1 MKRSTLISDL
11 AIRYKYLN
19 HPQVEKMV
27 ELVFKHLANALSQDQ
42 RIEIRGIGT
51 WHVKTRKPRLARN
64 PRTGE
69 KVQVGIKKNIAFRMA
84 KDLKFRINSN
94 TSPAEIDKKIETNKY
109 IYGVKFG
116 LEFFCSKGGR
126 EAIKK
131 FKNKNVKIFLDL
143 KLKDIPNTVYKAIR
157 SLKDVNPDY
166 LTIHASGGLEMMRAA
181 KKAQSETN
189 KKLKIL
195 AVTILTSLTNKD
207 LKQMGSNSSVETQVE
222 KLAQTAKL
230 AKIHGIVCSAH
241 EIKKVRKV
249 SKSFEIVVPGIRI
262 SNKVQDQKRVM
273 SPKQALKL
281 GATHLVIGRDIT
293 KGNPKTNI
301 KKVLNA
307 LI

>member
-1 MKRSTLISDL
+1 MKKQPIFVAVDTN
-11 AIRYKYLN
+11 N
-19 HPQVEKMV
+19 HKRASEII
-27 ELVFKHLANALSQDQ
+27 NA
-42 RIEIRGIGT
+42 T
-51 WHVKTRKPRLARN
+51 
-64 PRTGE
+64 
-69 KVQVGIKKNIAFRMA
+69 KN
-84 KDLKFRINSN
+84 
-94 TSPAEIDKKIETNKY
+94 Y
-109 IYGVKFG
+109 IYGAKFG

-126 EAIKK
+126 EAVKK

-143 KLKDIPNTVYKAIR
+143 KLKDIPNTVYKAIK
-157 SLKDVNPDY
+157 SLRDISPDY
-166 LTIHASGGLEMMRAA
+166 LTIHASGGLEMMKAA

-189 KKLKIL
+189 KKMKIL

-207 LKQMGSNSSVETQVE
+207 LKKMGSKTPIQMQVQ
-222 KLAQTAKL
+222 KLAQTARL

-241 EIKKVRKV
+241 EIERVKKV
-249 SKSFEIVVPGIRI
+249 SKNFEIVVPGIRI

>member
-1 MKRSTLISDL
+1 MKKQPIFVAVDTN
-11 AIRYKYLN
+11 N
-19 HPQVEKMV
+19 HKRASEII
-27 ELVFKHLANALSQDQ
+27 NA
-42 RIEIRGIGT
+42 T
-51 WHVKTRKPRLARN
+51 
-64 PRTGE
+64 
-69 KVQVGIKKNIAFRMA
+69 KN
-84 KDLKFRINSN
+84 
-94 TSPAEIDKKIETNKY
+94 Y
-109 IYGVKFG
+109 IYGAKFG

-126 EAIKK
+126 EAVKK

-143 KLKDIPNTVYKAIR
+143 KLKDIPNTVYKAIK
-157 SLKDVNPDY
+157 SLRDISPDY
-166 LTIHASGGLEMMRAA
+166 LTIHASGGLEMMKAA

-189 KKLKIL
+189 KKMKIL

-207 LKQMGSNSSVETQVE
+207 LKQMGSKTPIQTQVQ
-222 KLAQTAKL
+222 KLAQTARL

-241 EIKKVRKV
+241 EITKVKKV
-249 SKSFEIVVPGIRI
+249 SKNFEIIVPGIRI

>member
-1 MKRSTLISDL
+1 MKKQPIFVAVDTN
-11 AIRYKYLN
+11 N
-19 HPQVEKMV
+19 HKRASEII
-27 ELVFKHLANALSQDQ
+27 NA
-42 RIEIRGIGT
+42 T
-51 WHVKTRKPRLARN
+51 
-64 PRTGE
+64 
-69 KVQVGIKKNIAFRMA
+69 KN
-84 KDLKFRINSN
+84 
-94 TSPAEIDKKIETNKY
+94 Y
-109 IYGVKFG
+109 IYGAKFG

-131 FKNKNVKIFLDL
+131 FKNKNIKIFLDL
-143 KLKDIPNTVYKAIR
+143 KLKDIPNTVYKSIK
-157 SLKDVNPDY
+157 SLRDISPDY
-166 LTIHASGGLEMMRAA
+166 LTIHASGGLEMMKAA

-189 KKLKIL
+189 KKMKIL

-207 LKQMGSNSSVETQVE
+207 LKKMGSNTTIQTQVQ
-222 KLAQTAKL
+222 KLAQTARL

-241 EIKKVRKV
+241 EITKVKKV
-249 SKSFEIVVPGIRI
+249 SKNFEIVVPGIRI

-273 SPKQALKL
+273 SPNQALKL

>member
-1 MKRSTLISDL
+1 MKKQPIFVAVDTN
-11 AIRYKYLN
+11 N
-19 HPQVEKMV
+19 HKRASEII
-27 ELVFKHLANALSQDQ
+27 NA
-42 RIEIRGIGT
+42 T
-51 WHVKTRKPRLARN
+51 
-64 PRTGE
+64 
-69 KVQVGIKKNIAFRMA
+69 KN
-84 KDLKFRINSN
+84 
-94 TSPAEIDKKIETNKY
+94 Y

-126 EAIKK
+126 EAVKK

-143 KLKDIPNTVYKAIR
+143 KLKDIPNTVYKSIK
-157 SLKDVNPDY
+157 SLRDISPDY
-166 LTIHASGGLEMMRAA
+166 LTIHASGGLDMMKAA

-189 KKLKIL
+189 KKMKIL

-207 LKQMGSNSSVETQVE
+207 LKQMGSNTPIQMQVQ
-222 KLAQTAKL
+222 KLAQTARL

-241 EIKKVRKV
+241 EITKVKKV
-249 SKSFEIVVPGIRI
+249 SKNFEIVVPGIRI

-281 GATHLVIGRDIT
+281 GATHIVIGRDIT

>member
-1 MKRSTLISDL
+1 MKKQPIFVAVDTN
-11 AIRYKYLN
+11 N
-19 HPQVEKMV
+19 HKRASEII
-27 ELVFKHLANALSQDQ
+27 NA
-42 RIEIRGIGT
+42 T
-51 WHVKTRKPRLARN
+51 
-64 PRTGE
+64 
-69 KVQVGIKKNIAFRMA
+69 KN
-84 KDLKFRINSN
+84 
-94 TSPAEIDKKIETNKY
+94 Y
-109 IYGVKFG
+109 IYGAKFG

-126 EAIKK
+126 EAVKK

-143 KLKDIPNTVYKAIR
+143 KLKDIPNTVYKAIK
-157 SLKDVNPDY
+157 SLRDISPDY
-166 LTIHASGGLEMMRAA
+166 LTIHASGGLDMMKAA

-189 KKLKIL
+189 KKMKIL

-207 LKQMGSNSSVETQVE
+207 LKQMGSNTPIQTQVQ
-222 KLAQTAKL
+222 KLAQTARL

-241 EIKKVRKV
+241 EITKVKKV
-249 SKSFEIVVPGIRI
+249 SKNFEIVVPGIRI

-301 KKVLNA
+301 KKVLKA

>member
-1 MKRSTLISDL
+1 MKKQPIFVAVDTN
-11 AIRYKYLN
+11 N
-19 HPQVEKMV
+19 HKRAGEIV
-27 ELVFKHLANALSQDQ
+27 NA
-42 RIEIRGIGT
+42 T
-51 WHVKTRKPRLARN
+51 
-64 PRTGE
+64 
-69 KVQVGIKKNIAFRMA
+69 KN
-84 KDLKFRINSN
+84 
-94 TSPAEIDKKIETNKY
+94 Y
-109 IYGVKFG
+109 IYGAKFG
-116 LEFFCSKGGR
+116 LEFFCSRGGR

-143 KLKDIPNTVYKAIR
+143 KLKDIPNTVYKAIK
-157 SLKDVNPDY
+157 SLKDISPDY
-166 LTIHASGGLEMMRAA
+166 LTIHASGGLEMMKAA
-181 KKAQSETN
+181 KKAQLETN
-189 KKLKIL
+189 KKMKIL

-207 LKQMGSNSSVETQVE
+207 LKQMGSNTPIQRQVQ
-222 KLAQTAKL
+222 KLAQTARL

-241 EIKKVRKV
+241 EITKVKKV
-249 SKSFEIVVPGIRI
+249 SKNFEIVVPGIRI

>member
-1 MKRSTLISDL
+1 MKKQPIFVAVDTNNIKRATQI
-11 AIRYKYLN
+11 
-19 HPQVEKMV
+19 V
-27 ELVFKHLANALSQDQ
+27 NA
-42 RIEIRGIGT
+42 
-51 WHVKTRKPRLARN
+51 
-64 PRTGE
+64 
-69 KVQVGIKKNIAFRMA
+69 
-84 KDLKFRINSN
+84 
-94 TSPAEIDKKIETNKY
+94 TNKY

-116 LEFFCSKGGR
+116 LEFFCSKGSR
-126 EAIKK
+126 EAIKQ
-131 FKNKNVKIFLDL
+131 FQIKNKKIKIFIDL
-143 KLKDIPNTVYKAIR
+143 KIKDIPNTVYKAIR
-157 SLKDVNPDY
+157 SLRDLRIDY

-207 LKQMGSNSSVETQVE
+207 LKQMGSNTSVESQVQ

-241 EIKKVRKV
+241 EIKIVRKV
-249 SKSFEIVVPGIRI
+249 SKNFEIVVPGIRLT
-262 SNKVQDQKRVM
+262 NKVQDQKRVM

>member
-1 MKRSTLISDL
+1 MKKQPIFVAVDTNN
-11 AIRYKYLN
+11 YKRAS
-19 HPQVEKMV
+19 EII
-27 ELVFKHLANALSQDQ
+27 NA
-42 RIEIRGIGT
+42 T
-51 WHVKTRKPRLARN
+51 
-64 PRTGE
+64 
-69 KVQVGIKKNIAFRMA
+69 KN
-84 KDLKFRINSN
+84 
-94 TSPAEIDKKIETNKY
+94 Y
-109 IYGVKFG
+109 IYGAKFG

-126 EAIKK
+126 EAVKK

-143 KLKDIPNTVYKAIR
+143 KLKDIPNTVYKSIK
-157 SLKDVNPDY
+157 SLRDISPDY
-166 LTIHASGGLEMMRAA
+166 LTIHASGGLEMMKAA

-189 KKLKIL
+189 KKMKIL

-207 LKQMGSNSSVETQVE
+207 LKQMGSKIPIQTQVQ
-222 KLAQTAKL
+222 KLAQAARL

-241 EIKKVRKV
+241 EIKRVKKV
-249 SKSFEIVVPGIRI
+249 SKNFEIVVPGIRI

-273 SPKQALKL
+273 SPKQALEL

>member
-1 MKRSTLISDL
+1 MKKQPIFVAVDTN
-11 AIRYKYLN
+11 N
-19 HPQVEKMV
+19 HKRAGEIV
-27 ELVFKHLANALSQDQ
+27 NA
-42 RIEIRGIGT
+42 T
-51 WHVKTRKPRLARN
+51 
-64 PRTGE
+64 
-69 KVQVGIKKNIAFRMA
+69 KN
-84 KDLKFRINSN
+84 
-94 TSPAEIDKKIETNKY
+94 Y
-109 IYGVKFG
+109 IYGAKFG

-131 FKNKNVKIFLDL
+131 FKNKNIKIFLDL
-143 KLKDIPNTVYKAIR
+143 KLKDIPNTVYKAIK
-157 SLKDVNPDY
+157 SLKDISPDY
-166 LTIHASGGLEMMRAA
+166 LTIHASGGLEMMKAA
-181 KKAQSETN
+181 KKAQLETN
-189 KKLKIL
+189 KKMKIL

-207 LKQMGSNSSVETQVE
+207 LKQMGSNTPIQTQVQ
-222 KLAQTAKL
+222 KLAQTARL

-241 EIKKVRKV
+241 EITKVKRV
-249 SKSFEIVVPGIRI
+249 SKNFEIVVPGIRI

>member
-1 MKRSTLISDL
+1 MKKQPIFVAVDTN
-11 AIRYKYLN
+11 N
-19 HPQVEKMV
+19 HKRASEII
-27 ELVFKHLANALSQDQ
+27 NA
-42 RIEIRGIGT
+42 T
-51 WHVKTRKPRLARN
+51 
-64 PRTGE
+64 
-69 KVQVGIKKNIAFRMA
+69 KN
-84 KDLKFRINSN
+84 
-94 TSPAEIDKKIETNKY
+94 Y

-126 EAIKK
+126 EAVKK

-143 KLKDIPNTVYKAIR
+143 KLKDIPNTVYKTIK
-157 SLKDVNPDY
+157 SLRDISPDY
-166 LTIHASGGLEMMRAA
+166 LTIHASGGLEMMKAA

-189 KKLKIL
+189 KKMKIL

-207 LKQMGSNSSVETQVE
+207 LKKMGSNTTIQTQV
-222 KLAQTAKL
+222 QKL

-241 EIKKVRKV
+241 EIKRVKKV
-249 SKSFEIVVPGIRI
+249 SKNFEIVVPGIRI

-301 KKVLNA
+301 KKVLKA

>member
-1 MKRSTLISDL
+1 MKKQPIFVAVDTN
-11 AIRYKYLN
+11 N
-19 HPQVEKMV
+19 HKRAGEIV
-27 ELVFKHLANALSQDQ
+27 NA
-42 RIEIRGIGT
+42 T
-51 WHVKTRKPRLARN
+51 
-64 PRTGE
+64 
-69 KVQVGIKKNIAFRMA
+69 KN
-84 KDLKFRINSN
+84 
-94 TSPAEIDKKIETNKY
+94 Y
-109 IYGVKFG
+109 IYGAKFG

-131 FKNKNVKIFLDL
+131 FKNKNIKIFLDL
-143 KLKDIPNTVYKAIR
+143 KLKDIPNTVYKAIK
-157 SLKDVNPDY
+157 SLKDISPDY
-166 LTIHASGGLEMMRAA
+166 LTIHASGGLEMMKAA
-181 KKAQSETN
+181 KKAQLETN
-189 KKLKIL
+189 KKMKIL

-207 LKQMGSNSSVETQVE
+207 LKQMGSNTPIQRQVQ
-222 KLAQTAKL
+222 KLAQTARL

-241 EIKKVRKV
+241 EITKVKKV
-249 SKSFEIVVPGIRI
+249 SKNFEIVVPGIRI

>member
-1 MKRSTLISDL
+1 MKKQPIFVAVDTN
-11 AIRYKYLN
+11 N
-19 HPQVEKMV
+19 HKR
-27 ELVFKHLANALSQDQ
+27 AS
-42 RIEIRGIGT
+42 EI
-51 WHVKTRKPRLARN
+51 
-64 PRTGE
+64 
-69 KVQVGIKKNIAFRMA
+69 
-84 KDLKFRINSN
+84 INSTKN
-94 TSPAEIDKKIETNKY
+94 Y
-109 IYGVKFG
+109 IYGAKFG

-126 EAIKK
+126 EAVKK

-143 KLKDIPNTVYKAIR
+143 KLKDIPNTVYKAIK
-157 SLKDVNPDY
+157 SLRDVSPDY
-166 LTIHASGGLEMMRAA
+166 LTIHASGGLEMMKAA

-189 KKLKIL
+189 KKMKIL

-207 LKQMGSNSSVETQVE
+207 LKQMGSKTPIQMQVQ
-222 KLAQTAKL
+222 KLAQTARL

-241 EIKKVRKV
+241 EIKRVKKV
-249 SKSFEIVVPGIRI
+249 SKNFEIVVPGIRI

-301 KKVLNA
+301 KKVLKA

>member
-1 MKRSTLISDL
+1 MKKQPIFVAVDTN
-11 AIRYKYLN
+11 N
-19 HPQVEKMV
+19 HKRASEII
-27 ELVFKHLANALSQDQ
+27 NA
-42 RIEIRGIGT
+42 T
-51 WHVKTRKPRLARN
+51 
-64 PRTGE
+64 
-69 KVQVGIKKNIAFRMA
+69 KN
-84 KDLKFRINSN
+84 
-94 TSPAEIDKKIETNKY
+94 Y
-109 IYGVKFG
+109 IYGAKFG

-126 EAIKK
+126 EAVKK

-143 KLKDIPNTVYKAIR
+143 KLKDIPNTVYKAVK
-157 SLKDVNPDY
+157 SLRDISPDY
-166 LTIHASGGLEMMRAA
+166 LTIHASGGLEMMKAA

-189 KKLKIL
+189 KKMKIL

-207 LKQMGSNSSVETQVE
+207 LKQMGSNTPIQTQVQ
-222 KLAQTAKL
+222 KLAQTARL

-241 EIKKVRKV
+241 EITKVKKV
-249 SKSFEIVVPGIRI
+249 SKNFEIVVPGIRI

-281 GATHLVIGRDIT
+281 GATRLVIGRDIT

>member
-1 MKRSTLISDL
+1 MKKQPIFVAVDTN
-11 AIRYKYLN
+11 N
-19 HPQVEKMV
+19 HKR
-27 ELVFKHLANALSQDQ
+27 AS
-42 RIEIRGIGT
+42 EI
-51 WHVKTRKPRLARN
+51 
-64 PRTGE
+64 
-69 KVQVGIKKNIAFRMA
+69 
-84 KDLKFRINSN
+84 INSTKN
-94 TSPAEIDKKIETNKY
+94 Y
-109 IYGVKFG
+109 IYGAKFG

-126 EAIKK
+126 EAVKK

-143 KLKDIPNTVYKAIR
+143 KLKDIPNTVYKAIK
-157 SLKDVNPDY
+157 SLRDISPDY
-166 LTIHASGGLEMMRAA
+166 LTIHASGGLEMMKAA

-189 KKLKIL
+189 KKMKIL

-207 LKQMGSNSSVETQVE
+207 LKQMGSKTPIQMQVQ
-222 KLAQTAKL
+222 KLAQTARL

-241 EIKKVRKV
+241 EIKRVKKV
-249 SKSFEIVVPGIRI
+249 SKNFEIVVPGIRI

>member
-1 MKRSTLISDL
+1 MKKQPIFVAVDTN
-11 AIRYKYLN
+11 N
-19 HPQVEKMV
+19 HKR
-27 ELVFKHLANALSQDQ
+27 AS
-42 RIEIRGIGT
+42 EI
-51 WHVKTRKPRLARN
+51 
-64 PRTGE
+64 
-69 KVQVGIKKNIAFRMA
+69 
-84 KDLKFRINSN
+84 INSTKN
-94 TSPAEIDKKIETNKY
+94 Y
-109 IYGVKFG
+109 IYGAKFG

-126 EAIKK
+126 EAVKK

-143 KLKDIPNTVYKAIR
+143 KLKDIPNTVYKSIK
-157 SLKDVNPDY
+157 SLRDISPDY
-166 LTIHASGGLEMMRAA
+166 LTIHASGGLEMMKAA

-189 KKLKIL
+189 KKMKIL

-207 LKQMGSNSSVETQVE
+207 LKQMGSNTPIQMQVQ
-222 KLAQTAKL
+222 KLAQTARL

-241 EIKKVRKV
+241 EITKVKKV
-249 SKSFEIVVPGIRI
+249 SKNFEIVVPGIRI

>member
-1 MKRSTLISDL
+1 MKKQPIFVAVDTD
-11 AIRYKYLN
+11 N
-19 HPQVEKMV
+19 HKRAGEIV
-27 ELVFKHLANALSQDQ
+27 NA
-42 RIEIRGIGT
+42 T
-51 WHVKTRKPRLARN
+51 
-64 PRTGE
+64 
-69 KVQVGIKKNIAFRMA
+69 KN
-84 KDLKFRINSN
+84 
-94 TSPAEIDKKIETNKY
+94 Y
-109 IYGVKFG
+109 IYGAKFG
-116 LEFFCSKGGR
+116 LEFFCSRGGR

-131 FKNKNVKIFLDL
+131 FKNKNIKIFLDL
-143 KLKDIPNTVYKAIR
+143 KLKDIPNTVYKAIK
-157 SLKDVNPDY
+157 SLKDISPDY
-166 LTIHASGGLEMMRAA
+166 LTIHASGGLEMMKAA
-181 KKAQSETN
+181 KKAQLETN
-189 KKLKIL
+189 KKMKIL

-207 LKQMGSNSSVETQVE
+207 LKQMGSNTPIQTQVQ

-241 EIKKVRKV
+241 EITKVKKV
-249 SKSFEIVVPGIRI
+249 SKNFEIVVPGIRI

>member
-1 MKRSTLISDL
+1 MKKQPIFVAVDTNNQKRASEI
-11 AIRYKYLN
+11 I
-19 HPQVEKMV
+19 
-27 ELVFKHLANALSQDQ
+27 NA
-42 RIEIRGIGT
+42 T
-51 WHVKTRKPRLARN
+51 
-64 PRTGE
+64 
-69 KVQVGIKKNIAFRMA
+69 KN
-84 KDLKFRINSN
+84 
-94 TSPAEIDKKIETNKY
+94 Y

-116 LEFFCSKGGR
+116 LEIFCSKGGR
-126 EAIKK
+126 EAVKK

-143 KLKDIPNTVYKAIR
+143 KLKDIPNTVYKAIK
-157 SLKDVNPDY
+157 SLKDISPDY
-166 LTIHASGGLEMMRAA
+166 LTIHATGGLEMMKAA
-181 KKAQSETN
+181 KKAQLETN
-189 KKLKIL
+189 KKMKIL

-207 LKQMGSNSSVETQVE
+207 LKQMGSKTPIQTQVQ
-222 KLAQTAKL
+222 KLAQTARL

-241 EIKKVRKV
+241 EIKRVKKV
-249 SKSFEIVVPGIRI
+249 SKNFEIVVPGIRI

>member
-1 MKRSTLISDL
+1 MKKQPIFVAVDTNNHKRASD
-11 AIRYKYLN
+11 II
-19 HPQVEKMV
+19 
-27 ELVFKHLANALSQDQ
+27 NA
-42 RIEIRGIGT
+42 T
-51 WHVKTRKPRLARN
+51 
-64 PRTGE
+64 
-69 KVQVGIKKNIAFRMA
+69 KN
-84 KDLKFRINSN
+84 
-94 TSPAEIDKKIETNKY
+94 Y

-126 EAIKK
+126 EAVKK
-131 FKNKNVKIFLDL
+131 FKNKNIKIFLDL
-143 KLKDIPNTVYKAIR
+143 KLKDIPNTVYKAIK
-157 SLKDVNPDY
+157 SLRDISPDY
-166 LTIHASGGLEMMRAA
+166 LTIHASGGLEMMKAA

-189 KKLKIL
+189 KKMKIL

-207 LKQMGSNSSVETQVE
+207 LKQMGSNTPIQTQVQ
-222 KLAQTAKL
+222 KLAQTARL

-241 EIKKVRKV
+241 EITKVKKV
-249 SKSFEIVVPGIRI
+249 SKNFEIVVPGIRI

-293 KGNPKTNI
+293 KRNPKNNI

>member
-1 MKRSTLISDL
+1 MKKQPIFVAVDTN
-11 AIRYKYLN
+11 N
-19 HPQVEKMV
+19 HKRASEII
-27 ELVFKHLANALSQDQ
+27 NA
-42 RIEIRGIGT
+42 T
-51 WHVKTRKPRLARN
+51 
-64 PRTGE
+64 
-69 KVQVGIKKNIAFRMA
+69 KN
-84 KDLKFRINSN
+84 
-94 TSPAEIDKKIETNKY
+94 Y
-109 IYGVKFG
+109 IYGAKFG

-126 EAIKK
+126 EAVKK

-143 KLKDIPNTVYKAIR
+143 KLKDIPNTVYKSIK
-157 SLKDVNPDY
+157 SLKDISPDY
-166 LTIHASGGLEMMRAA
+166 LTIHASGGLEMMKAA

-189 KKLKIL
+189 KKMKIL

-207 LKQMGSNSSVETQVE
+207 LKQMGSNTPIQMQVQ
-222 KLAQTAKL
+222 KLAQTARL

-241 EIKKVRKV
+241 EIKRVKNV
-249 SKSFEIVVPGIRI
+249 SKNFEIVVPGIRI

-281 GATHLVIGRDIT
+281 GATHIVIGRDIT

>member
-1 MKRSTLISDL
+1 MKKQPIFVAVDTN
-11 AIRYKYLN
+11 N
-19 HPQVEKMV
+19 HKRASEII
-27 ELVFKHLANALSQDQ
+27 NA
-42 RIEIRGIGT
+42 T
-51 WHVKTRKPRLARN
+51 
-64 PRTGE
+64 
-69 KVQVGIKKNIAFRMA
+69 KN
-84 KDLKFRINSN
+84 
-94 TSPAEIDKKIETNKY
+94 Y
-109 IYGVKFG
+109 IYGAKFG

-126 EAIKK
+126 EAVKK

-143 KLKDIPNTVYKAIR
+143 KLKDIPNTVYKAVK
-157 SLKDVNPDY
+157 SLRDISPDY
-166 LTIHASGGLEMMRAA
+166 LTIHASGGLEMMKAA

-189 KKLKIL
+189 KKMKIL

-207 LKQMGSNSSVETQVE
+207 LKQMGSKTPIQMQVQ
-222 KLAQTAKL
+222 KLAQTARL

-241 EIKKVRKV
+241 EIKRVKKV
-249 SKSFEIVVPGIRI
+249 SKNFEIVVPGIRI

>member
-1 MKRSTLISDL
+1 MKKQPIFVAVDTN
-11 AIRYKYLN
+11 N
-19 HPQVEKMV
+19 HKRASEII
-27 ELVFKHLANALSQDQ
+27 NA
-42 RIEIRGIGT
+42 T
-51 WHVKTRKPRLARN
+51 
-64 PRTGE
+64 
-69 KVQVGIKKNIAFRMA
+69 KN
-84 KDLKFRINSN
+84 
-94 TSPAEIDKKIETNKY
+94 Y
-109 IYGVKFG
+109 IYGAKFG

-126 EAIKK
+126 EAVKK

-143 KLKDIPNTVYKAIR
+143 KLKDIPNTVYKAIK
-157 SLKDVNPDY
+157 SLRDISPDY
-166 LTIHASGGLEMMRAA
+166 LTIHASGGLEMMKAA

-189 KKLKIL
+189 KKMKIL

-207 LKQMGSNSSVETQVE
+207 LKQMGSNTPIQMQVQ
-222 KLAQTAKL
+222 KLAQTARL

-241 EIKKVRKV
+241 EIKRVKNV
-249 SKSFEIVVPGIRI
+249 SKNFEIVVPGIRI

-281 GATHLVIGRDIT
+281 GATHIVIGRDIT

>member
-1 MKRSTLISDL
+1 MKKQPIFVAVDTN
-11 AIRYKYLN
+11 N
-19 HPQVEKMV
+19 HKRASEII
-27 ELVFKHLANALSQDQ
+27 NA
-42 RIEIRGIGT
+42 T
-51 WHVKTRKPRLARN
+51 
-64 PRTGE
+64 
-69 KVQVGIKKNIAFRMA
+69 KN
-84 KDLKFRINSN
+84 
-94 TSPAEIDKKIETNKY
+94 Y
-109 IYGVKFG
+109 IYGAKFG

-126 EAIKK
+126 EAVKK
-131 FKNKNVKIFLDL
+131 FKNKNVEIFLDL
-143 KLKDIPNTVYKAIR
+143 KLKDIPSTVYKSIK
-157 SLKDVNPDY
+157 SLRDISPDY
-166 LTIHASGGLEMMRAA
+166 LTIHASGGLEMMKAA

-189 KKLKIL
+189 KKMKIL

-207 LKQMGSNSSVETQVE
+207 LKQMGSNTPIQTQVQ
-222 KLAQTAKL
+222 KLAQTARL

-241 EIKKVRKV
+241 EITKVKKV
-249 SKSFEIVVPGIRI
+249 SKNFEIVVPGIRI

>member
-1 MKRSTLISDL
+1 MKKQPIFVAVDTNN
-11 AIRYKYLN
+11 YKR
-19 HPQVEKMV
+19 
-27 ELVFKHLANALSQDQ
+27 AN
-42 RIEIRGIGT
+42 EIINIT
-51 WHVKTRKPRLARN
+51 
-64 PRTGE
+64 
-69 KVQVGIKKNIAFRMA
+69 KN
-84 KDLKFRINSN
+84 
-94 TSPAEIDKKIETNKY
+94 Y

-126 EAIKK
+126 EALRKL
-131 FKNKNVKIFLDL
+131 KNKNKKIKIFLDI
-143 KLKDIPNTVYKAIR
+143 KLLDIPNTVYKAIK
-157 SLKDVNPDY
+157 SLKDISPDY

-189 KKLKIL
+189 KKMKIL

-207 LKQMGSNSSVETQVE
+207 FKKMGSNTPIRAQVQ
-222 KLAQTAKL
+222 KLAQTARL

-241 EIKKVRKV
+241 EITKVKKV
-249 SKSFEIVVPGIRI
+249 SKNFEIIVPGIRI

-293 KGNPKTNI
+293 KGNAKTNI
-301 KKVLNA
+301 KKILNT

>member
-1 MKRSTLISDL
+1 MKKQPIFVAVDTN
-11 AIRYKYLN
+11 N
-19 HPQVEKMV
+19 HKRASEII
-27 ELVFKHLANALSQDQ
+27 NA
-42 RIEIRGIGT
+42 T
-51 WHVKTRKPRLARN
+51 
-64 PRTGE
+64 
-69 KVQVGIKKNIAFRMA
+69 KN
-84 KDLKFRINSN
+84 
-94 TSPAEIDKKIETNKY
+94 Y
-109 IYGVKFG
+109 IYGAKFG

-126 EAIKK
+126 EAVKK

-143 KLKDIPNTVYKAIR
+143 KLKDIPNTVYKAIK
-157 SLKDVNPDY
+157 SLRDISPDY
-166 LTIHASGGLEMMRAA
+166 LTIHASGGLEMMKAA

-189 KKLKIL
+189 KKMKIL

-207 LKQMGSNSSVETQVE
+207 LKQMGSNTPIQTQVQ
-222 KLAQTAKL
+222 KLAQTARL

-241 EIKKVRKV
+241 EIKRVKKV
-249 SKSFEIVVPGIRI
+249 SKNFEILVPGIRI

-281 GATHLVIGRDIT
+281 GATRLVIGRDIT

>member
-1 MKRSTLISDL
+1 MKKQPIFVAVDTN
-11 AIRYKYLN
+11 N
-19 HPQVEKMV
+19 HKRAGEIV
-27 ELVFKHLANALSQDQ
+27 NA
-42 RIEIRGIGT
+42 T
-51 WHVKTRKPRLARN
+51 
-64 PRTGE
+64 
-69 KVQVGIKKNIAFRMA
+69 KN
-84 KDLKFRINSN
+84 
-94 TSPAEIDKKIETNKY
+94 Y
-109 IYGVKFG
+109 IYGAKFG

-131 FKNKNVKIFLDL
+131 FKNKNIKIFLDL
-143 KLKDIPNTVYKAIR
+143 KLKDIPNTVYKAIK
-157 SLKDVNPDY
+157 SLKDISPDY
-166 LTIHASGGLEMMRAA
+166 LTIHASGGLEMMKAA
-181 KKAQSETN
+181 KKAQLETN
-189 KKLKIL
+189 KKMKIL

-207 LKQMGSNSSVETQVE
+207 LKQMGSNTPIQTQVQ

-241 EIKKVRKV
+241 EITKVKKV
-249 SKSFEIVVPGIRI
+249 SKNFEIVVPGIRI
-262 SNKVQDQKRVM
+262 SKKVQDQKRVM

>member
-1 MKRSTLISDL
+1 MKKQPIFVAVDTN
-11 AIRYKYLN
+11 N
-19 HPQVEKMV
+19 HKRASEII
-27 ELVFKHLANALSQDQ
+27 NA
-42 RIEIRGIGT
+42 T
-51 WHVKTRKPRLARN
+51 
-64 PRTGE
+64 
-69 KVQVGIKKNIAFRMA
+69 KN
-84 KDLKFRINSN
+84 
-94 TSPAEIDKKIETNKY
+94 Y
-109 IYGVKFG
+109 IYGAKFG

-126 EAIKK
+126 EAVKK

-143 KLKDIPNTVYKAIR
+143 KLKDIPNTVYKAVK
-157 SLKDVNPDY
+157 SLRDISPDY
-166 LTIHASGGLEMMRAA
+166 LTIHASGGLEMMKAA

-189 KKLKIL
+189 KKMKIL

-207 LKQMGSNSSVETQVE
+207 LKQMGSKTPIQTQVQ
-222 KLAQTAKL
+222 KLAQIARL

-241 EIKKVRKV
+241 EIKRVKKV
-249 SKSFEIVVPGIRI
+249 SKNFEIIVPGIRI

>member
-1 MKRSTLISDL
+1 MKKQPIFVAVDTN
-11 AIRYKYLN
+11 N
-19 HPQVEKMV
+19 HKR
-27 ELVFKHLANALSQDQ
+27 AS
-42 RIEIRGIGT
+42 EI
-51 WHVKTRKPRLARN
+51 
-64 PRTGE
+64 
-69 KVQVGIKKNIAFRMA
+69 
-84 KDLKFRINSN
+84 INSTKN
-94 TSPAEIDKKIETNKY
+94 Y
-109 IYGVKFG
+109 IYGAKFG

-126 EAIKK
+126 EAVKK

-143 KLKDIPNTVYKAIR
+143 KLKDIPNTVYKSIK
-157 SLKDVNPDY
+157 SLRDISPDY
-166 LTIHASGGLEMMRAA
+166 LTIHASGGLEMMKAA

-189 KKLKIL
+189 KKMKIL

-207 LKQMGSNSSVETQVE
+207 LKQMGSKTPIQMQVQ
-222 KLAQTAKL
+222 KLAQTARL

-241 EIKKVRKV
+241 EIKRVKKV
-249 SKSFEIVVPGIRI
+249 SKNFEIVVPGIRI

>member
-1 MKRSTLISDL
+1 MKKQPIFVAVDTN
-11 AIRYKYLN
+11 N
-19 HPQVEKMV
+19 HKR
-27 ELVFKHLANALSQDQ
+27 AS
-42 RIEIRGIGT
+42 EI
-51 WHVKTRKPRLARN
+51 
-64 PRTGE
+64 
-69 KVQVGIKKNIAFRMA
+69 
-84 KDLKFRINSN
+84 INSTKN
-94 TSPAEIDKKIETNKY
+94 Y

-143 KLKDIPNTVYKAIR
+143 KLKDIPNTVYKAIK
-157 SLKDVNPDY
+157 SLKDISPDY
-166 LTIHASGGLEMMRAA
+166 LTIHASGGLEMMKAA

-189 KKLKIL
+189 KKMKIL

-207 LKQMGSNSSVETQVE
+207 LKQMGSNTPIQTQVQ
-222 KLAQTAKL
+222 KLAQTARL

-241 EIKKVRKV
+241 EITNVKKV
-249 SKSFEIVVPGIRI
+249 SKNFEIIVPGIRI